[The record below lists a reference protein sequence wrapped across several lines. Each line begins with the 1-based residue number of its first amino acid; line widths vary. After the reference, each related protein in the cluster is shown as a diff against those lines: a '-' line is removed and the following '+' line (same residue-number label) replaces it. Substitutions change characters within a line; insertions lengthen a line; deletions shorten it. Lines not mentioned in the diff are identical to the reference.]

1 MPGESITKP
10 STAENFIKANTDKRL
25 SPDAI
30 APFIAALDDVTRL
43 VIVKASNLA
52 DAEKRTT
59 ILDRD
64 MTAAFKAIVQDP
76 NQAPTPDRMFA
87 LLDTLSTDD
96 LAKVIN
102 LIEDWLKA
110 RQT

>member
-10 STAENFIKANTDKRL
+10 STAENFIKANTNKRL

-30 APFIAALDDVTRL
+30 APFIVALDEVARLAVT
-43 VIVKASNLA
+43 KAAELA
-52 DAEKRTT
+52 DQEKRTT

-64 MTAAFKAIVQDP
+64 VTAAFQAIVQDP
-76 NQAPTPDRMFA
+76 NQAPTPDRLFA
-87 LLDTLSTDD
+87 QLDKLTTDD

-102 LIEDWLKA
+102 LIEAWLKV
-110 RQT
+110 RQ